1 MKTTGPVGFI
11 GQFYQSC
18 KKKKQKQFY
27 TNSFEKLERNEI
39 SESILGGQ
47 SHVNIQIKHKRS
59 KTKAVKQSL
68 MKISIETT
76 FLTKVLENQIQ
87 QYIQK

>member
-1 MKTTGPVGFI
+1 MDSLVSFTNHE
-11 GQFYQSC
+11 

-27 TNSFEKLERNEI
+27 TNSFEKLERKEI

-76 FLTKVLENQIQ
+76 FLTKVLEN
-87 QYIQK
+87 